1 MMRLILLALAVVLLA
16 AAVHITVILWI
27 PRLAP
32 ASAFGVLYQNAPEG
46 RVELLVDAE
55 DAGQRPPYLDPYLP
69 IGVCRFD
76 LSQGPHRIAANLQ
89 SPYWAFSIHR
99 ENGAYFYGLTHS
111 AAIEGKLAIELRD
124 PGQTRTLTV
133 DPDAGVSDTVQL
145 SVPFDLGYVII
156 RALAQTPSTRPG
168 VLEALKATECAPV
181 PAQ

>member
-1 MMRLILLALAVVLLA
+1 MMRLFLLGVAVLLLA

-32 ASAFGVLYQNAPEG
+32 ASAFGVLYNNAPEG
-46 RVELLVDAE
+46 RVDLIEETENAE
-55 DAGQRPPYLDPYLP
+55 QRPPYLDPYLP

-76 LSQGPHRIAANLQ
+76 LEKGPHRISANLQ

-111 AAIEGKLAIELRD
+111 AAIEGQLSIELRD
-124 PGQTRTLTV
+124 PGQTRELTV
-133 DPDAGVSDTVQL
+133 DPDANLPDIVQL
-145 SVPFDLGYVII
+145 SVPFTRGYIII

-168 VLEALKATECAPV
+168 VIAALKATECKPV